1 MRVSVASGMV
11 IQKDSKCHQTI
22 KLSAGTKRGTS
33 IIHKH
38 YRTLMLFADSLFPHH
53 YGLNGL
59 LLSHKL
65 LETFHLLYTTTE
77 P

>member
-38 YRTLMLFADSLFPHH
+38 
-53 YGLNGL
+53 
-59 LLSHKL
+59 
-65 LETFHLLYTTTE
+65 TTE
-77 P
+77 HSCSLLILCSHIIMD